1 MTSQEGTFSS
11 GNRIVDEMYGIDIT
25 GNVIP
30 LNWFKTI
37 KRPNGKPNSVAIM
50 LLSDFVYWYRP
61 RLVRNEQTGEF
72 IGIEKRFKADLLQRS
87 YKQLA
92 EQFGYSKR
100 QVTDAVKELEIL
112 GVVRRV
118 FRSVSLGM
126 QTLNNVLYIELVPKR
141 LIELTFLGNLENT
154 MSQFRVHPI
163 PLKCGRVSLSNDG
176 APTAKEDTN
185 TENSTKN
192 TTTDHRTI
200 SINMAAS
207 LFKNQIDYDAIV
219 CDLPLKKPLLDEI
232 VSITAEVLTSNMETA
247 RVNRE
252 ERPMAH
258 VKERLRALNIE
269 HIKYVLTSFD
279 NNMSEIKNVR
289 AFIITSLYNAPATM
303 DSYYAAKVNHD
314 LAR

>member
-1 MTSQEGTFSS
+1 MSSQRSTFSS

-25 GNVIP
+25 GNIVP

-37 KRPNGKPNSVAIM
+37 KRPNGKPNSIAIM

-61 RLVRNEQTGEF
+61 RLVRDEQTGEF

-100 QVTDAVKELEIL
+100 QVADAVKELEVL
-112 GVVRRV
+112 GVIHRV
-118 FRSVSLGM
+118 FRSVSLGI
-126 QTLNNVLYIELVPKR
+126 QTLNNVLYIKLIPKR
-141 LIELTFLGNLENT
+141 LIEITFPGDFENA
-154 MSQFRVHPI
+154 MPHFDVGPAS
-163 PLKCGRVSLSNDG
+163 LKRGRVSLYKDG
-176 APTAKEDTN
+176 ALTTNESTN

-192 TTTDHRTI
+192 TTTNHRTI
-200 SINMAAS
+200 SINAAIS
-207 LFKNQIDYDAIV
+207 LFKNQIDYEAIV
-219 CDLPLKKPLLDEI
+219 CDLPSKKPLLEEI
-232 VSITAEVLTSNMETA
+232 ISIAAEVLTSNMKTI

-252 ERPMAH
+252 ERPVEY
-258 VKERLRALNIE
+258 VKERLHALNIE
-269 HIKYVLTSFD
+269 HIKYILTSLD

-289 AFIITSLYNAPATM
+289 AFIITSLYNAPTTM

-314 LAR
+314 LSQ